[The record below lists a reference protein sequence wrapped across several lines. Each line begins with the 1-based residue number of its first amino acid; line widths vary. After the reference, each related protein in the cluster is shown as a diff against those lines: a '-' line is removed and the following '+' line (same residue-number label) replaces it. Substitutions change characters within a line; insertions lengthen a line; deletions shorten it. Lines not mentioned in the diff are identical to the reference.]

1 MQLQDCTWCGS
12 AASIE
17 YGVCQVC
24 LMRFPEDPLPERVV
38 IALASEEIEIEE
50 APGRKAAAAE

>member
-1 MQLQDCTWCGS
+1 MELRDCTWCGS

-24 LMRFPEDPLPERVV
+24 LMRFPDEDAPSIVIRLPDQ
-38 IALASEEIEIEE
+38 LEEPQE
-50 APGRKAAAAE
+50 RKAASSE

>member
-1 MQLQDCTWCGS
+1 MEKQRPDCEWCGS

-24 LMRFPEDPLPERVV
+24 LMEYPNEATIIKLPIDERMWRH
-38 IALASEEIEIEE
+38 IEPAREAS
-50 APGRKAAAAE
+50 ADK

>member
-1 MQLQDCTWCGS
+1 MERSKPDCDWCGS

-24 LMRFPEDPLPERVV
+24 LMEYPNEATILKLPLEERTRRVQ
-38 IALASEEIEIEE
+38 LDLKRPAS
-50 APGRKAAAAE
+50 ADK